1 MTGLAMAV
9 VLTAGIESGRP
20 AQAAP
25 PAAGIEPGP
34 WRPAPGVPLRD
45 SGHGATVDAAL
56 IRQLATAGA
65 GQMLTAVVVLRR
77 QADAGAIHAPT
88 PAGRHVAIERA
99 LRSQATAGQDGV
111 LRLLTQRRAQGLV
124 TRVTPLWIFSGIAV
138 TATPAVIREL
148 ASRADVREVDADL
161 PIQAP
166 AATVNAHRLAV
177 TSDPAPPEPNLTVAN
192 VPALWNLGLRGQG
205 TVVASMD
212 TGVDASHPDLASRW
226 RGGTNSW
233 YDPNGEHPAVPTDV
247 NGHGTATMGVLVG
260 GDAGGTSI
268 GVAPDATWIAVKL
281 FTDRGTATSTAVHLG
296 FQWLLDPDGNPD
308 TADAPDVVN
317 NSWTM
322 SSGGCNLDF
331 QLDLRNLRAAGI
343 LPVFSAGNYGPVAGT
358 VLSPANNPEA
368 FAVAAMD
375 NAGVVDPSSSE
386 GPSACAG
393 AASPALAAPG
403 VNIHTT
409 DLYGLYVDASGTS
422 LAAPH
427 VAGVLALLLGA
438 FPDLTAGRQEAALES
453 GATDL
458 GPSGV
463 DDAYGYGRLDALASY
478 QWLASA
484 PDFTVTV
491 SPASLGV
498 TPGGT
503 ASYTISVSGV
513 NGFTGDVTLSAAGLP
528 AQATWSL
535 TPTTITGGSG
545 SALLTVAT
553 DASTTPGSY
562 PLTVAGSGDVLSR
575 RAYTTLNVLAPDF
588 TLGASPPSVSA
599 ARGQAARYSVVVSS
613 VAGFSGGATMS
624 LTGLPARATSSFSAN
639 PVGAPGSA
647 NLTVSIAA
655 STPRGTFTVRIT
667 GRSGSV
673 THQTTVALT
682 VT

>member
-1 MTGLAMAV
+1 MGKVRLAAVNGLALAV
-9 VLTAGIESGRP
+9 VLTAGIGPGRP

-25 PAAGIEPGP
+25 PGT
-34 WRPAPGVPLRD
+34 L
-45 SGHGATVDAAL
+45 DAAL
-56 IRQLATAGA
+56 AHQIATAGA
-65 GQMLTAVVVLRR
+65 GQLLTAVVVLRH

-88 PAGRHVAIERA
+88 TAGRHVAIERA
-99 LRSQATAGQDGV
+99 LRSQATNGQDGV
-111 LRLLTQRRAQGLV
+111 LRLLAQRRAQGSV
-124 TRVTPLWIFSGIAV
+124 TRVIPLWIFNGIAV

-148 ASRADVREVDADL
+148 ASRSDVREVDADV

-166 AATVNAHRLAV
+166 PAPGVPVKAHRLA
-177 TSDPAPPEPNLTVAN
+177 TQSAPEPNLTAAN
-192 VPALWNLGLRGQG
+192 VPALWSLGLRGGG
-205 TVVASMD
+205 TVVATMD
-212 TGVDASHPDLASRW
+212 TGVDASHPDLAGRW

-281 FTDRGTATSTAVHLG
+281 FNDRGTATSSAVHLG
-296 FQWLLDPDGNPD
+296 FQWLLDPDGNPA

-368 FAVAAMD
+368 FAVAATD
-375 NAGVVDPSSSE
+375 NADLVDPSSSR
-386 GPSACAG
+386 GPSACAD

-438 FPDLTAGRQEAALES
+438 FPDLPAERQEAALDS

-458 GPSGV
+458 GASGV

-484 PDFTVTV
+484 PDFTISV
-491 SPASLGV
+491 SPATVSV

-503 ASYTISVSGV
+503 ASYTISVVGV
-513 NGFTGDVTLSAAGLP
+513 NGFTGDVSFDLGGLP

-535 TPTTITGGSG
+535 SPATIAGGSG

-553 DASTTPGSY
+553 AAAITPGSY
-562 PLTVAGSGDVLSR
+562 PLTVTGTGGLLSR
-575 RAYTTLNVLAPDF
+575 RAYPTLIVLAPDF
-588 TLGASPPSVSA
+588 SLSASPPSVSVP
-599 ARGQAARYSVVVSS
+599 RGQPARYAVAVSS
-613 VAGFSGGATMS
+613 VAGFSGGVTLS
-624 LTGLPARATSSFSAN
+624 LTGLPARATASFSAN
-639 PVGAPGSA
+639 PVGTPGSA
-647 NLTVSIAA
+647 TVTVSTTA
-655 STPRGTFTVRIT
+655 STTRGTFTLRIT
-667 GRSGSV
+667 GRSGSL
-673 THQTTVALT
+673 THQATVTLT